1 MSSNTVKDSKAYAA
15 DFAKILAVLANFSR
29 SDDYEESM
37 RILCVSF
44 LSLLAALYQSLQV
57 S

>member
-44 LSLLAALYQSLQV
+44 LSLLAALYQSLRV